1 MKVFLRPLVW
11 LYKIYFALYFSITLV
26 LFYPF
31 FRLTLSKAEGY
42 PVAFKVMRFFS
53 KIWLFFSGIFLKI
66 KGKKNI
72 IKSQPFLICANHSS
86 FIDIPCIYAVFDEYF
101 VFTGKKE
108 IEKWP
113 LFNIFYT
120 SGMNILVDR
129 DNKKGA
135 LKGFK
140 RMLKVIEE
148 KYPLAIF
155 PEGTISKTAPKLT
168 DFKTGAV
175 KLAIQKQVPILPI
188 TFTTNWKRL
197 QRKGF
202 WSGLAGPGVSEMIIH
217 PPISTEGITKADTT
231 NLLNQ
236 LKNIINTPLKKKYGL

>member
-1 MKVFLRPLVW
+1 MNALILPFRW
-11 LYKIYFALYFSITLV
+11 LYKLYFFVYFATTLA

-31 FRLTLSKAEGY
+31 FKIVLKNVKGY
-42 PVAFKVMRFFS
+42 PIAFKVMIFFS
-53 KIWLFFSGIFLKI
+53 KLWLFFSGIYLVVRGRNNVLKA
-66 KGKKNI
+66 
-72 IKSQPFLICANHSS
+72 QPFLICANHSS
-86 FIDIPCIYAVFDEYF
+86 FLDIPCIYAVFDEYF

-113 LFNIFYT
+113 LFNVFYT

-129 DNKKGA
+129 KNKQGA

-140 RMLKVIEE
+140 RMIKVIEE

-155 PEGTISKTAPKLT
+155 PEGTISKSAPKLT
-168 DFKTGAV
+168 EFKVGAV
-175 KLAIQKQVPILPI
+175 KLAIQKQIPILPI

-202 WSGLAGPGVSEMIIH
+202 WSGMAGPGVSEMIIH
-217 PPISTEGITKADTT
+217 PPITTIGKTKADTA
-231 NLLNQ
+231 LILEQ
-236 LKNIINTPLKKKYGL
+236 LRNIINAPLNKMYGV